1 MRLADF
7 INSNIEP
14 ILMEWE
20 VFARS
25 IVPGAKMDVLALRD
39 HAKAILLATVDD
51 MNSPQSAAE
60 RSAKSKGH
68 RPDVA
73 GGIALDGASEL
84 HGVGRLTSGFD
95 LMEV

>member
-7 INSNIEP
+7 IISNIEP

-25 IVPGAKMDVLALRD
+25 IEPGANMDVLALRD

-51 MNSPQSAAE
+51 MNSPQSAGE
-60 RSAKSKGH
+60 RSAKKTHVSQQSLGT
-68 RPDVA
+68 P
-73 GGIALDGASEL
+73 
-84 HGVGRLTSGFD
+84 
-95 LMEV
+95 

>member
-7 INSNIEP
+7 IISNIEP
-14 ILMEWE
+14 ILMDWE

-25 IVPGAKMDVLALRD
+25 ITPGAKMDVLALRD

-51 MNSPQSAAE
+51 MNSPQSVAE

-68 RPDVA
+68 GHDGA
-73 GGIALDGASEL
+73 DGIALNGVSEL
-84 HGVGRLTSGFD
+84 HGRG
-95 LMEV
+95 